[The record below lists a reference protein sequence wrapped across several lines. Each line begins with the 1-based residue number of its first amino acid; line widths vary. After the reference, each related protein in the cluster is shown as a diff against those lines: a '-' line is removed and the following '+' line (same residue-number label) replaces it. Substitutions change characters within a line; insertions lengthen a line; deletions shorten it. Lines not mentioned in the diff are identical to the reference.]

1 MSETLEDILQ
11 STLTTFSGQLTRGTL
26 SWYSVWGGT
35 GVGSVGCCC
44 CVGFD
49 RSLVVAA
56 DVDRG
61 TVGLAAA
68 AAVTTAVGA
77 ADWAAAADTVE
88 VVELGVLS
96 LVEASPSP
104 STRLPTA
111 DWDMFGF
118 VFPPRLPVLLRRSS
132 APSGLERVRGR
143 SSTRCS
149 SPSAGPGSGVSM
161 DPQGAKKIIPTFEC
175 SIFEHMT
182 TFDR

>member
-1 MSETLEDILQ
+1 M
-11 STLTTFSGQLTRGTL
+11 
-26 SWYSVWGGT
+26 
-35 GVGSVGCCC
+35 GSVGCC

-49 RSLVVAA
+49 RSLVAA
-56 DVDRG
+56 AAVDRG
-61 TVGLAAA
+61 TVALAAA
-68 AAVTTAVGA
+68 AAVTTAVG

-182 TFDR
+182 TFDT